1 MTLRSTFLLCLL
13 SVLPALFAAEPG
25 DLGHWKD
32 RASRVEIVRDEWGI
46 AHVYGKTD
54 ADTVFGAL
62 YAQAED
68 DFHRIEQNYLVGLG
82 WLAQAEGEP
91 AVYSDL
97 RARLFG
103 LTGDIVQPVDDSKP
117 SLAVGMAPAPWGAL
131 ASFEAWEKQNTKRI
145 YGSGGN
151 SFVAAVEFGP
161 RVRAKA
167 IMAGGES
174 GDPASPHFTDQ
185 AQRYV
190 RAEFREV
197 WFYPPDVSAHA
208 QRQYRPGD

>member
-13 SVLPALFAAEPG
+13 SVLPAVFAAEPG

-97 RARLFG
+97 RARLFVDIKELQRDYQRSPYWLQQLMAAWADG
-103 LTGDIVQPVDDSKP
+103 LNYYLYRHPEVHPRVITHFEPWMALAFTEGSIGGDIETV
-117 SLAVGMAPAPWGAL
+117 SLDEL
-131 ASFEAWEKQNTKRI
+131 
-145 YGSGGN
+145 
-151 SFVAAVEFGP
+151 
-161 RVRAKA
+161 KA
-167 IMAGGES
+167 
-174 GDPASPHFTDQ
+174 
-185 AQRYV
+185 
-190 RAEFREV
+190 
-197 WFYPPDVSAHA
+197 FY
-208 QRQYRPGD
+208 